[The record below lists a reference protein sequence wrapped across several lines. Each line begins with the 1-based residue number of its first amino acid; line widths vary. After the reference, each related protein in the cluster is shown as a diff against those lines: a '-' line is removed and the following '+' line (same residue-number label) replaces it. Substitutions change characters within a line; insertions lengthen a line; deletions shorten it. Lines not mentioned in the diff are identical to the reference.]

1 MWARDSLPS
10 SLLRLTNFQQLFVP
24 PTHPLRSSPPSPPP
38 NPPPTGTC
46 PFDLAHVD
54 TPKGDLDGDLKLD
67 VTAAGAARTSSTLGL
82 VGSDVYPFGTW
93 EGVHSS
99 GTAQSAHYYMECAN
113 KGICDRTTG
122 ECACFDGYEGTA
134 CQRASCPNDCSGHG
148 TCETIEELSNTDG
161 DNVYKLWDRQAT
173 MGCSCDAG
181 YAAADCSER
190 SCKYGVD
197 PLYVDD
203 TVGRHT
209 EVKLSIAATVAGK
222 FAIVFFDVHG
232 EDYETQP
239 IDVPVGVAGVGQ
251 GTLCAAIQ
259 TALVSLPNDVIKC
272 NTKDV
277 TLSACVT
284 CSAVA
289 LADAY
294 TVTLGFPNNPGY
306 LKPLEII
313 TNKPGVF
320 SPSALAVAVNTVNI
334 GEFVDH
340 FATDCGAGLLS
351 ATDAATIRA
360 RKVCLGDSNGVDTT
374 ATPNVEVQNWDL
386 GTLAH
391 PHAVKVVHSVADV
404 PTLVEFGFLTGDTGD
419 VAFTVV
425 GLNAWTPPV
434 TATSAFSGTIAVTTL
449 TVSLMT
455 SGTIAVG
462 QVISGLTVTTGT
474 SIIAQLTGTPYGVGT
489 YTVSGGS
496 QTVATTVFA
505 GVSTNPA
512 TVNVFATDGV
522 ATIVGTY
529 DISGAGTTPSPYVT
543 AVKAYKSASKS
554 LSPNVF
560 VTKTDADVAASV
572 ACTEEKTNVSSA
584 DVRGDDKF
592 TACLSK
598 GDLVYVFDSAFAMT
612 LTAKTNT
619 VQLYTVVRTATVVA
633 PDGSGGKTYEIEV
646 DYPIMSF
653 GKIIKFEPAETGSYE
668 YVSQCS
674 NRGTCDTSSGLC
686 QCFKGYTGD
695 DCSIQSA
702 LAV

>member
-1 MWARDSLPS
+1 
-10 SLLRLTNFQQLFVP
+10 
-24 PTHPLRSSPPSPPP
+24 
-38 NPPPTGTC
+38 
-46 PFDLAHVD
+46 
-54 TPKGDLDGDLKLD
+54 LDGDLKLD
-67 VTAAGAARTSSTLGL
+67 KDGDAARTSSTLGL

-209 EVKLSIAATVAGK
+209 QVKLSITAAVAGK

-239 IDVPVGVAGVGQ
+239 IDVPVGVARAGQ

-259 TALVSLPNDVIKC
+259 TALVSLPNDVMKC

-289 LADAY
+289 SAHAY
-294 TVTLGFPNNPGY
+294 TVILGFPNNPGY

-340 FATDCGAGLLS
+340 FATDCGAGALN
-351 ATDAATIRA
+351 TDDAATVRA

-374 ATPNVEVQNWDL
+374 RTPNVEVQNWDL
-386 GTLAH
+386 GDIAH
-391 PHAVKVVHSVADV
+391 PHAVKVVHSVAGV
-404 PTLVEFGFLTGDTGD
+404 PTLVEFGFLKGATGDA
-419 VAFTVV
+419 AFPVV
-425 GLNAWTPPV
+425 GLNKWTPPV
-434 TATSAFSGTIAVTTL
+434 TTATSAFTGSIESTTMTVTGTVTGLIT
-449 TVSLMT
+449 
-455 SGTIAVG
+455 VG
-462 QVISGLTVTTGT
+462 QVIAGSAVTLGT
-474 SIIAQLTGTPYGVGT
+474 SIVAQLTGELYGIGK
-489 YTVSGGS
+489 YTVSVS
-496 QTVATTVFA
+496 HASAAAATATT

-522 ATIVGTY
+522 ATIVGTWTTAATFVA
-529 DISGAGTTPSPYVT
+529 SGVT
-543 AVKAYKSASKS
+543 AYKSAAKTDF
-554 LSPNVF
+554 PNVF
-560 VTKTDADVAASV
+560 LTTSPTPAPASV
-572 ACTEEKTNVSSA
+572 ACTEESANVASA
-584 DVRGDDKF
+584 DAPVAGKF

-598 GDLVYVFDSAFAMT
+598 GDLVYVFDPAFAMT
-612 LTAKTNT
+612 PTSLTNT
-619 VQLYTVVRTATVVA
+619 VQMYTVVRTATTVL
-633 PDGSGGKTYEIEV
+633 PDGTGTKAYEIEV

-653 GKIIKFEPAETGSYE
+653 GSIIKFEPAETGSYE